1 MNDEKIRILETFTG
15 TNFEN
20 FKIRAKY
27 GYSYSILNINRN
39 RHFIVYPIL
48 ENYKIAKNNLH
59 FKNEILLFLILNYL
73 NIMYYIKGNN
83 FSVFK
88 WKKSFNYY
96 VRNASDLTWVD
107 DFLNEFYKWYYKKVM
122 KDD

>member
-1 MNDEKIRILETFTG
+1 MSEQKIRILETFTG

-39 RHFIVYPIL
+39 GHFIVYSIP
-48 ENYKIAKNNLH
+48 ENYKIAKNNLY
-59 FKNEILLFLILNYL
+59 FKNEILLFLISNYL
-73 NIMYYIKGNN
+73 NIMSYIKGNN
-83 FSVFK
+83 FRVFK

-96 VRNASDLTWVD
+96 IKNAYSLDWMD
-107 DFLNEFYKWYYKKVM
+107 DFLNEFYKWYCKEVM
-122 KDD
+122 KNE